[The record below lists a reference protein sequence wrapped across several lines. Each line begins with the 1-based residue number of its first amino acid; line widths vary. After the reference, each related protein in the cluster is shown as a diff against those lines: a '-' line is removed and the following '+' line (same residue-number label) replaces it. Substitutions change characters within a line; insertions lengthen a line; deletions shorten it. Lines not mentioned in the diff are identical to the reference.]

1 MSEKA
6 RAVTA
11 LLVALVLVP
20 GYGSVLHAQDT
31 PKEPAAG
38 AGAKPSAAD
47 KPAVPSTGQ
56 GRTPVIVAAAT
67 DTAEIRVQLTL
78 DAATLEASDL
88 ELGSLTND
96 QNSLQRVSP
105 TIKSAS
111 ITALKDKSWDVRL
124 TISGLLPFGDNSVPL
139 LYRAV
144 KSRHCGF
151 TRPACS
157 SCHPRMASRSRESG
171 MAASCWSWR
180 ILPGPS
186 TRV

>member
-38 AGAKPSAAD
+38 AGATPAAD

-56 GRTPVIVAAAT
+56 GRAPVIVAAAT

-88 ELGSLTND
+88 ELGFRRTIRTRCSECHRPSSLR
-96 QNSLQRVSP
+96 QSP
-105 TIKSAS
+105 
-111 ITALKDKSWDVRL
+111 R
-124 TISGLLPFGDNSVPL
+124 
-139 LYRAV
+139 
-144 KSRHCGF
+144 
-151 TRPACS
+151 
-157 SCHPRMASRSRESG
+157 
-171 MAASCWSWR
+171 
-180 ILPGPS
+180 
-186 TRV
+186 